1 MQDKNIEE
9 VAERGLLESMANRT
23 IENIVT
29 RLSSDVLELTKFAY
43 QLRKIDITNSYSS
56 TFLYGNVM
64 P

>member
-1 MQDKNIEE
+1 MQGKNIEE
-9 VAERGLLESMANRT
+9 VAERGLSESMANRT

-43 QLRKIDITNSYSS
+43 QLRKIDTADTYSS
-56 TFLYGNVM
+56 TFLNGNIM